1 MYQQLAQLIRDGVW
15 LKSYI
20 AAVMRVEQEAF
31 TTAYNAM
38 GPTKVGQST
47 AASLPVTESVVTA
60 DRGALGTNP
69 VAAQQQVPA
78 SHRVLSAS
86 PRQHSVVFQQ
96 SVPVLLPETCS
107 DATQVS

>member
-1 MYQQLAQLIRDGVW
+1 MPAAARQSFKEHEALVYQQLAQLIRDGVW

-47 AASLPVTESVVTA
+47 AASLPVTESVIAA
-60 DRGALGTNP
+60 DRTTLGTNP
-69 VAAQQQVPA
+69 AAAQQQVPRHHA
-78 SHRVLSAS
+78 CL
-86 PRQHSVVFQQ
+86 
-96 SVPVLLPETCS
+96 
-107 DATQVS
+107 

>member
-47 AASLPVTESVVTA
+47 AASLPVADSVATA
-60 DRGALGTNP
+60 DRATLGTNP
-69 VAAQQQVPA
+69 VASQQQVCDLELHQ
-78 SHRVLSAS
+78 SSS
-86 PRQHSVVFQQ
+86 PCH
-96 SVPVLLPETCS
+96 CC
-107 DATQVS
+107 